1 MALKLSARQQAQVAF
16 LERLPPKLTRVK
28 AVVDQMGGGSQD
40 ETLVRGMIRHLDE
53 IKAGSSQL
61 SMNALAEAAGA
72 MASIARRGGGLQ
84 VKVRGLVDAMGSVKV
99 NYDKALTK
107 AQTEEAQLP
116 GGDA

>member
-1 MALKLSARQQAQVAF
+1 MAIKLTSKQQAQLAY
-16 LERLPPKLTRVK
+16 LERLPPKFGRVK
-28 AVVDQMGGGSQD
+28 AVVDQMGSGSQD

-72 MASIARRGGGLQ
+72 MAAIARRGGGQQ
-84 VKVRGLVDAMGSVKV
+84 VKVRGLMDAMASVKV

-107 AQTEEAQLP
+107 AQTEEPEQP
-116 GGDA
+116 GGGT